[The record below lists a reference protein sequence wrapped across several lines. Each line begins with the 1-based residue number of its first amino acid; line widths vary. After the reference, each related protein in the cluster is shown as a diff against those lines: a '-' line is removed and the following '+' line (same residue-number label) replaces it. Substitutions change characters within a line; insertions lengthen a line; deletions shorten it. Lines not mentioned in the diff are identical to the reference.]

1 MKKFLIIGGIA
12 VAAIIIVVV
21 LVLGNLNSII
31 KKGVETAGPK
41 ILQAPVTLNKVDISF
56 LSGGGELTGLTI
68 GNPEGF
74 KTEYAFQLGQVK
86 VDIDT
91 GSIASEKIHVKSI
104 SIAAPQIIFEGAFH
118 KNNLSQ
124 LQANAETFTGAGEQ
138 ATATDEKKA
147 KDSSGG
153 KKIQIDHLTIKNGS
167 VSVSMGILQG
177 KKLTVQ
183 LPPIELKDIGKDKDA
198 SISDALRRVL
208 GAINKAVIPAI
219 QSNLGNLDKKLLKK
233 TGETLQKEVEKGLG
247 AFKGLLGK

>member
-1 MKKFLIIGGIA
+1 MKKFMVIGGVA
-12 VAAIIIVVV
+12 VAVIVVVIV

-41 ILQAPVTLNKVDISF
+41 ILQAPVTLNKADISI
-56 LSGGGELTGLTI
+56 LSGSGELTGLTI
-68 GNPEGF
+68 GNPKGF
-74 KTEYAFQLGQVK
+74 KTDYAFQLGQVK
-86 VDIDT
+86 IDVDT

-104 SIAAPQIIFEGAFH
+104 AIDAPQIIFEGAFG

-124 LQANAETFTGAGEQ
+124 LQANAEAFTGADGQ
-138 ATATDEKKA
+138 KAATEDKKTQ
-147 KDSSGG
+147 DSSGG
-153 KKIQIDHLTIKNGS
+153 KKVQIDHLTIKNGS
-167 VSVSMGILQG
+167 VSVSMDLLMG

-198 SISDALRRVL
+198 SMSDALKKVL

-219 QSNLGNLDKKLLKK
+219 QSNIGNLDKELKK

-247 AFKGLLGK
+247 TFKGLLGK